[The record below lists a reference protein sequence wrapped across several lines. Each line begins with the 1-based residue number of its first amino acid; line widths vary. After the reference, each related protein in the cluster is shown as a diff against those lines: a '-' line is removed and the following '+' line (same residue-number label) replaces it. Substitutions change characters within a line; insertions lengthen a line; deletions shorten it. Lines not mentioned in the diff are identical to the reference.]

1 MTMAMSTLT
10 IAMDP
15 DTVEV
20 ICTSF
25 MAQLDAALAGP
36 PRA

>member
-1 MTMAMSTLT
+1 MASNALR

-25 MAQLDAALAGP
+25 IAQLDSALGGL

>member
-1 MTMAMSTLT
+1 MPSNALRVAMV
-10 IAMDP
+10 P

-25 MAQLDAALAGP
+25 IAQLDSALVELP
-36 PRA
+36 PA